1 MEIIKTKK
9 IRQSNHLIESPYSQ
23 EFTTHEIKLFEIAAA
38 GVTLEDMESASLRV
52 NKRFSLSSN
61 QIATLLNTS
70 VSVISHE
77 IEKTCARIIKKAIH
91 LRKLLDD
98 GSVEFEMINIVPYA
112 KYKNGVLDYDLNYA
126 IIPYLLEI
134 NKNFTEFQLSYL
146 LLMRSSYA
154 IKLYKLLYQYKSIK
168 SRVFTID
175 NLKEQFGIIDKYPQY
190 KNLKQKIIDL
200 SVLQINEFTDL
211 NVKYNEIKL
220 GRKVEKLEFIF
231 ELKKVQLSKIN
242 QVDVID
248 ASSNSKNNDV
258 LNISSVIE
266 SELSTQT
273 RSLITKFIQE
283 KGADYVE
290 ASITYA
296 KKNAKANL
304 DKYLSDTLIKGW
316 AEVEVKKLQTKK
328 TNTAQKVQAVKQ
340 EQNQKHQQKE
350 IDNLNKSNIEH
361 EWSKL
366 LDKDKL
372 LNDETPFVQHVKH
385 FLDDQ
390 QCKSLNIKSPYDT
403 GKTQLLKSILR
414 DYPQFKKVLMVTYRI
429 TLAYEFE
436 YVFSE
441 FDFATYKNGDFTGD
455 H

>member
-38 GVTLEDMESASLRV
+38 GVTLEDMKSASLRV

-61 QIATLLNTS
+61 QIAILLNTS

-91 LRKLLDD
+91 LRKILDD
-98 GSVEFEMINIVPYA
+98 GNVEFEMINIVPYA

-211 NVKYNEIKL
+211 NVKYNEIKS
-220 GRKVEKLEFIF
+220 GRKVDKLEFIF
-231 ELKKVQLSKIN
+231 ELKKTQSSTTK
-242 QVDVID
+242 QVDVI
-248 ASSNSKNNDV
+248 NENDEI
-258 LNISSVIE
+258 LNTYSPIE
-266 SELSTQT
+266 SELSNQT
-273 RSLITKFIQE
+273 KELIIQYTRD
-283 KGADYVE
+283 KGLDYVE
-290 ASITYA
+290 ASIDYA
-296 KKNAKANL
+296 KKK
-304 DKYLSDTLIKGW
+304 
-316 AEVEVKKLQTKK
+316 
-328 TNTAQKVQAVKQ
+328 
-340 EQNQKHQQKE
+340 
-350 IDNLNKSNIEH
+350 
-361 EWSKL
+361 
-366 LDKDKL
+366 
-372 LNDETPFVQHVKH
+372 
-385 FLDDQ
+385 
-390 QCKSLNIKSPYDT
+390 C
-403 GKTQLLKSILR
+403 
-414 DYPQFKKVLMVTYRI
+414 
-429 TLAYEFE
+429 
-436 YVFSE
+436 
-441 FDFATYKNGDFTGD
+441 
-455 H
+455 